1 MAFTHA
7 ADDITL
13 GRGELYFFPFLAG
26 TTTPSSDG
34 RYFGNTPGFNLSA
47 SVEKL
52 AHFSADRG
60 LKVKDRNVTLSVD
73 YTGTM
78 ECDNINADNL
88 ALFFMGGKSTVTQ
101 GALTGEEETFASGTL
116 SAGAY
121 IQMGVTNANPQGV
134 RNISSVVA
142 VLGVTTLTLG
152 TDYEVDASAGQIHL
166 LGGVTQSELTGPS
179 GTLVV
184 TYDVAATTR
193 ERVISAGTEAKG
205 VLKLV
210 SFNPEGTKRDYLL
223 PSVTITPNGDF
234 ALKGDD
240 WQVMSFNLEVLAK
253 NSTTAAVYIDGRPA

>member
-26 TTTPSSDG
+26 TTTPSKDG

-101 GALTGEEETFASGTL
+101 GALTAQTETFAGGTL

-121 IQMGVTNANPQGV
+121 IQLGVTDANPQGY
-134 RNISSVVA
+134 RNVTVDTVTLGGVA
-142 VLGVTTLTLG
+142 QVLG
-152 TDYEVDASAGQIHL
+152 TDYELDEAAGQIHL
-166 LGGVTQSELTGPS
+166 LGGIDLEGLDLDP
-179 GTLVV
+179 LVV

-193 ERVISAGTEAKG
+193 ERVVSAGTEAKG

>member
-26 TTTPSSDG
+26 TTTPSKDG

-88 ALFFMGGKSTVTQ
+88 ADCAANLTIQAASIDTKNADRDGHLKSADFLDVENFATI
-101 GALTGEEETFASGTL
+101 TFASTDVSLKGDAIEVVGDLT
-116 SAGAY
+116 
-121 IQMGVTNANPQGV
+121 IHGVTNKVVIPFELVGV
-134 RNISSVVA
+134 SQDPWGNTKAGFEGETEISRKDF
-142 VLGVTTLTLG
+142 GLTWNAALE
-152 TDYEVDASAGQIHL
+152 T
-166 LGGVTQSELTGPS
+166 GGV
-179 GTLVV
+179 LVGDDIKLNL
-184 TYDVAATTR
+184 DV
-193 ERVISAGTEAKG
+193 
-205 VLKLV
+205 
-210 SFNPEGTKRDYLL
+210 EGTKQ
-223 PSVTITPNGDF
+223 
-234 ALKGDD
+234 A
-240 WQVMSFNLEVLAK
+240 
-253 NSTTAAVYIDGRPA
+253 

>member
-13 GRGELYFFPFLAG
+13 GRGELYFFPFLVG

-88 ALFFMGGKSTVTQ
+88 ALFFMGGKSTVIQ
-101 GALTGEEETFASGTL
+101 GALTAQTETFAGGTL

-121 IQMGVTNANPQGV
+121 IQLGVTDANPQGHRDV
-134 RNISSVVA
+134 TVS
-142 VLGVTTLTLG
+142 GVTLDGTALVLG
-152 TDYEVDASAGQIHL
+152 TDYELDEAAGMVHL
-166 LGGVTQSELTGPS
+166 LLGP
-179 GTLVV
+179 GMVV
-184 TYDVAATTR
+184 DPIVVSFAVAATAR

-253 NSTTAAVYIDGRPA
+253 NSTTAAVYIDGRPAA

>member
-26 TTTPSSDG
+26 TTTPSKDG

-88 ALFFMGGKSTVTQ
+88 ALFFMGSKDTFIQ
-101 GALTGEEETFASGTL
+101 GTLTGRTETFAADTL
-116 SAGAY
+116 STGAY
-121 IQMGVTNANPQGV
+121 IQLGVTEGNPQGH
-134 RNISSVVA
+134 RNVTVT
-142 VLGVTTLTLG
+142 GVTLDGDPVVEG
-152 TDYEVDASAGQIHL
+152 TDYEVDAAAGMVHL
-166 LGGVTQSELTGPS
+166 LAANTGL
-179 GTLVV
+179 GAIIV
-184 TYDVAATTR
+184 TYDVAASTR